1 MKLYKSLGLGL
12 GLCVTLPL
20 CGCSDFLE
28 AENKSNANQNGEAYF
43 KEHPDQLLVS
53 SYYYFRNI
61 VNMIDLTDQGTDLYI
76 NARGADDGTYALY
89 NFTAEDGSV
98 ANLYK
103 YCYNAI
109 NYANGVINYTDD
121 PTLVGEATF
130 LRNWGYYYLTQH
142 FGDVPYVTSYI
153 ESSSRDYPRTPIA
166 EMYPAMLTDLETV
179 YNSNGLPE
187 TDHTGRASKQAVAAL
202 AAKIALAAAWD
213 LGTTMTNE
221 VNGTYTVTNAD
232 MFKTAASWAE
242 KAINGVQLTMSF
254 EDKWSPFNEGNAEE
268 IFSIQYDRLG
278 FPGNTTTGG
287 HSLMY
292 DYMGYYGNCVQTG
305 HKGTKSGGTN
315 SLSKKVMEIF
325 ERGDKR
331 YEATFMTTNY
341 NPELKNGVVGWGDDG
356 YLAYYNC
363 TAAKLATLPI
373 SVKFYPS
380 YTTDE
385 EVLADLAAHSA
396 QTYKFDTNT
405 HGNNLPFA
413 CVMNYDEVG
422 IWYFNADGTIQPKTT
437 QTTDAFIKAGF
448 ASSPCVKKWDDPQSE
463 NVTAS
468 NCYRDI
474 VVFHVSDM
482 YLIAAEAYLLAG
494 QEPDAIAKINAV
506 RGRAGLPALSSFSA
520 YEPPYTVTSSYSY
533 TPLDLVLD
541 ERAREL
547 YAERTRWEDLRRTR
561 QLVRYNLE
569 FARAIS
575 SVSQMQ
581 NSRGE
586 TKWYRPI
593 PNEEINNNTSMTV
606 EDQNPGY

>member
-1 MKLYKSLGLGL
+1 MKYYKYLGLAL
-12 GLCVTLPL
+12 LTSVTLS
-20 CGCSDFLE
+20 GCSDFLDT
-28 AENKSNANQNGEAYF
+28 ENKSNANQNGEDYF
-43 KEHPDQLLVS
+43 AQNPDELLVS
-53 SYYYFRNI
+53 AYYSFRSI

-76 NARGADDGTYALY
+76 NARGADDGTYSLY

-98 ANLYK
+98 ENLYK
-103 YCYNAI
+103 YSYNAI
-109 NYANGVINYTDD
+109 NYANGVIQYTSD
-121 PTLVGEATF
+121 PVMVAEATF

-153 ESSSRDYPRTPIA
+153 QSSSRDYPRTPLA
-166 EMYPAMLTDLETV
+166 EIYPAMLADLEAA
-179 YNSNGLPE
+179 YNTSGLPA
-187 TDHTGRASKQAVAAL
+187 TDHTGRASKQAIAAL
-202 AAKIALAAAWD
+202 AAKVALSAAWD
-213 LGTTMTNE
+213 LGTTMNDE
-221 VNGTYTVTNAD
+221 AKGTYTVNNTD
-232 MFKTAASWAE
+232 MFKTAADWAE

-268 IFSIQYDRLG
+268 IFSIQYDRAG

-292 DYMGYYGNCVQTG
+292 DYMGYYGNCVATG

-315 SLSKKVMEIF
+315 SVSYKAMEMF
-325 ERGDKR
+325 ERGDAR
-331 YEATFMTTNY
+331 YEGTFMTTYY
-341 NPELKNGVVGWGDDG
+341 NSKLDGTTAAWGKEG
-356 YLAYYNC
+356 YLAYWNC
-363 TAAKLATLPI
+363 TPEEQAKLPI

-385 EVLADLAAHSA
+385 EVLADLANHSS
-396 QTYKFDTNT
+396 QTVKYATNT
-405 HGNNLPFA
+405 MGNNNPFA
-413 CVMNYDEVG
+413 CVMSSSGVSVWN
-422 IWYFNADGTIQPKTT
+422 FNTDGSIAAKTT
-437 QTTDAFIKAGF
+437 QTIENFIKAGF
-448 ASSPCVKKWDDPQSE
+448 ASSPCVKKWDDPASE

-494 QEPDAIAKINAV
+494 DQTSALSKINAV
-506 RGRAGLPALSSFSA
+506 RNRAGLPTLASFSSYEAPYSISSSFT
-520 YEPPYTVTSSYSY
+520 E

-561 QLVRYNLE
+561 QLVRYNIE
-569 FARAIS
+569 FARSIDNIS
-575 SVSQMQ
+575 DMQ
-581 NSRGE
+581 NFKGE
-586 TKWYRPI
+586 TKWHRPI
-593 PNEEINNNTSMTV
+593 PAKEINNNTSMTL

>member
-1 MKLYKSLGLGL
+1 MKLYKFLGLALL
-12 GLCVTLPL
+12 GSLTLT
-20 CGCSDFLE
+20 GCSDFLDT
-28 AENKSNANQNGEAYF
+28 ENKSNANQNGEEFF
-43 KEHPDQLLVS
+43 KKHPDQLLTS
-53 SYYYFRNI
+53 SYYCFRDL
-61 VNMIDLTDQGTDLYI
+61 VNMIDITDQGTDLYI
-76 NARGADDGTYALY
+76 NARGADDGTFALY
-89 NFTAEDGSV
+89 NFDAENGSV
-98 ANLYK
+98 ENLYK
-103 YCYNAI
+103 KCYNAI
-109 NYANGVINYTDD
+109 NYANGVISYTDD
-121 PTLVGEATF
+121 PKLVGEATF
-130 LRNWGYYYLTQH
+130 LRNWGYYLLTQH

-166 EMYPAMLTDLETV
+166 EIYPAMLADLEAV
-179 YNSNGLPE
+179 YNGGALDAVNHNG
-187 TDHTGRASKQAVAAL
+187 HASKQAIAAL
-202 AAKIALAAAWD
+202 AAKVALAAAWD
-213 LGTTMTNE
+213 LGTTLTDE
-221 VNGTYTVTNAD
+221 VKGTYTVTNPE
-232 MFKTAASWAE
+232 MFRTAAAWAE

-268 IFSIQYDRLG
+268 IFSIQYDRAG
-278 FPGNTTTGG
+278 VPTNPTSSG

-315 SLSKKVMEIF
+315 SLSTKVMELF
-325 ERGDKR
+325 ERGDQR
-331 YEATFMTTNY
+331 YEGTFMTTNY
-341 NPELKNGVVGWGDDG
+341 NPELKNGVVGWGKDG

-363 TAAKLATLPI
+363 TPAELAKLPI

-380 YTTDE
+380 YTTE
-385 EVLADLAAHSA
+385 AEALADLAAHKS
-396 QTYKFDTNT
+396 QTKKFDTGT

-413 CVMNYDEVG
+413 CIMASDIVTL
-422 IWYFNADGTIQPKTT
+422 WYFNADGSLQAKKTQET
-437 QTTDAFIKAGF
+437 ARFIKAGF

-494 QEPDAIAKINAV
+494 QEPEAIAKVNAV
-506 RGRAGLPALSSFSA
+506 RGRAGLAALASFSA
-520 YEPPYTVTSSYSY
+520 YEIPYVTSSSFTY
-533 TPLDLVLD
+533 TPLDLILD

-569 FARAIS
+569 FAR
-575 SVSQMQ
+575 SVTSLDKMQ
-581 NSRGE
+581 NSQGE

-593 PNEEINNNTSMTV
+593 PAKEINNNTAMTI
-606 EDQNPGY
+606 ESQNPGY